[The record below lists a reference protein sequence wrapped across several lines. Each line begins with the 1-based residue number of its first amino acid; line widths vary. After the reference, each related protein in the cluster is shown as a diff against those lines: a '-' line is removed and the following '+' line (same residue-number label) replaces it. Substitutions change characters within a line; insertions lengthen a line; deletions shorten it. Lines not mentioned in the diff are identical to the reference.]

1 MENRKGK
8 EGRKEKNN
16 FSVVNALVLEEFMT
30 LQTFNLA
37 KLIVFMTAIL
47 QTV

>member
-8 EGRKEKNN
+8 EGRKKKNN
-16 FSVVNALVLEEFMT
+16 FSVVNALILEEFMT

>member
-8 EGRKEKNN
+8 KEERKKNN
-16 FSVVNALVLEEFMT
+16 FSVVNALILEEFMT

-37 KLIVFMTAIL
+37 KLIVFMTANL